1 MHQMA
6 SEVYS
11 SLPIGTTSKKI
22 RLIEL
27 LPGREDEPISC
38 IFHCYAL
45 GSPDLEFTALSYAW
59 GDPESPK
66 YKILINNHALN
77 VCQNLWHF
85 LKQNR
90 QFNRYGLLWID
101 AISVNQSNINERNHQ
116 VALMR
121 DIYSQVRRRLL
132 TAQAAL
138 IDHG

>member
-1 MHQMA
+1 MT

-11 SLPIGTTSKKI
+11 SLPIGTASKEI

-38 IFHCYAL
+38 IFHRYTL
-45 GSPDLEFTALSYAW
+45 GSPDLEYTALSYTW
-59 GDPESPK
+59 GDPKSPK
-66 YKILINNHALN
+66 YKILIDNHAFN
-77 VCQNLWHF
+77 VRQNLWHF
-85 LKQNR
+85 LKQGR
-90 QFNRYGLLWID
+90 QFGRYGLLWID
-101 AISVNQSNINERNHQ
+101 AISVDQSDINERNHQ

-138 IDHG
+138 FNHD